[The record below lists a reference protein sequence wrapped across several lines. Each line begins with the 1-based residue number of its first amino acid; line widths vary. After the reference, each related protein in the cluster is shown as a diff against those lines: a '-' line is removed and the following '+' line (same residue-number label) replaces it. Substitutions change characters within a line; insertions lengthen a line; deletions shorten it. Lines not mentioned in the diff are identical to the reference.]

1 MGDYGRRLVSTERER
16 ERDRERL
23 KERLE
28 LKWKSVYIERKVY
41 IVSVTQSQC
50 V

>member
-28 LKWKSVYIERKVY
+28 LKWKSG
-41 IVSVTQSQC
+41 
-50 V
+50 

>member
-1 MGDYGRRLVSTERER
+1 MGDYGRRLVSTERERER

-28 LKWKSVYIERKVY
+28 LKWKSG
-41 IVSVTQSQC
+41 
-50 V
+50 

>member
-1 MGDYGRRLVSTERER
+1 MGDYGRRLVSTER

-28 LKWKSVYIERKVY
+28 LKWKSG
-41 IVSVTQSQC
+41 
-50 V
+50 